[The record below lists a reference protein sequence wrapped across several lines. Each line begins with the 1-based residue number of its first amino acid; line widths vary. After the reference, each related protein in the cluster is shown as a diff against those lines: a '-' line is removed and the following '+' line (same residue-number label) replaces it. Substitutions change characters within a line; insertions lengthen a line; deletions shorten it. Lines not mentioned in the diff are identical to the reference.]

1 MTIIIDNM
9 KKIIFT
15 VFTALTFLTSF
26 AQNGAE
32 AKIILDEVTQK
43 MSSYKNIFID
53 FDYVLYNK
61 EEDVKQ
67 ELSGDVL
74 LQGEKYKVNL
84 FGSTQIFD
92 GNKTYTIMPE
102 NEEVNVSNADIDDK
116 NLVTPSKFYSFYK
129 SGYTFYMGEKKKIK
143 GKNIQ
148 FVKLVPIDSNSEVS
162 SVLVGVDLGAMH
174 IYQVIENGKNGTNTI
189 LTAKKIKTNQ
199 NLDHDPFIF
208 DKSKYEKMGYFV
220 ND

>member
-1 MTIIIDNM
+1 M
-9 KKIIFT
+9 KKIMFT
-15 VFTALTFLTSF
+15 FFTILTLTNFYS
-26 AQNGAE
+26 QNSNE
-32 AKIILDEVTQK
+32 AKKILDEVSQK
-43 MSSYKNIFID
+43 MNSYKNIFID
-53 FDYVLYNK
+53 FDYVLDNK
-61 EEDVKQ
+61 AEDVTQ

-92 GNKTYTIMPE
+92 GIKTYTVMPE

-129 SGYTFYMGEKKKIK
+129 SGYSFFMGEKKKVK

-148 FVKLVPIDSNSEVS
+148 FVKLVPMDSNSDVV
-162 SVLVGVDLGAMH
+162 SVLVGVDLSKMH

-189 LTAKKIKTNQ
+189 LTAKKIKTDQ
-199 NLDHDPFIF
+199 NLDPDLFKF
-208 DKSKYEKMGYFV
+208 DKSKYEKMGYFI

>member
-1 MTIIIDNM
+1 M

-15 VFTALTFLTSF
+15 FFIVFTSLVSF
-26 AQNGAE
+26 SQNGGE
-32 AKIILDEVTQK
+32 AKKILDGVSQK
-43 MSSYKNIFID
+43 MSSYQNIFID
-53 FDYVLYNK
+53 FDYILDNK
-61 EEDVKQ
+61 EEDVRQ

-74 LQGEKYKVNL
+74 LQGEKYMVNL

-92 GNKTYTIMPE
+92 GSKTYTIMPE
-102 NEEVNVSNADIDDK
+102 NEEVNISNADIDDK

-129 SGYTFYMGEKKKIK
+129 SGYSFYMGEKKKIK
-143 GKNIQ
+143 GKKIQ
-148 FVKLVPIDSNSEVS
+148 FVKLVPMDSNSEVN
-162 SVLVGVDLGAMH
+162 SVFVGVDLSSMH

-199 NLDHDPFIF
+199 DLASDLFTFN
-208 DKSKYEKMGYFV
+208 KSKYEKMGYFI

>member
-1 MTIIIDNM
+1 M

-15 VFTALTFLTSF
+15 FLTILTITNFYS
-26 AQNGAE
+26 QNSSE
-32 AKIILDEVTQK
+32 AKKILDDVSQT

-53 FDYVLYNK
+53 FDYVLDNK
-61 EEDVKQ
+61 AEDVRQ

-92 GNKTYTIMPE
+92 GNKTYTVMPE

-129 SGYTFYMGEKKKIK
+129 SGYTFYMGKKKKIK

-148 FVKLVPIDSNSEVS
+148 FVKLVPMDSNSDIG
-162 SVLVGVDLGAMH
+162 SVQVGVDLGKMH

-189 LTAKKIKTNQ
+189 LTAKKIKINQ
-199 NLDHDPFIF
+199 QLAPDLFTF
-208 DKSKYEKMGYFV
+208 DKSKYEKMGYFI

>member
-1 MTIIIDNM
+1 M
-9 KKIIFT
+9 KRIIFT
-15 VFTALTFLTSF
+15 VFIVLISLDSF
-26 AQNGAE
+26 SQNGGE
-32 AKIILDEVTQK
+32 AKKILDEVSQK
-43 MSSYKNIFID
+43 MSSYKNIFVD
-53 FDYVLYNK
+53 FDYVLDNK
-61 EEDVKQ
+61 EEDVRQ

-92 GNKTYTIMPE
+92 GNKTYTIIPE

-129 SGYTFYMGEKKKIK
+129 SGYSFYMGEKKKIK

-148 FVKLVPIDSNSEVS
+148 FVKLVPMDSNSEVN
-162 SVLVGVDLGAMH
+162 SVLVGVDLSSMN

-189 LTAKKIKTNQ
+189 LTAKKIKTNKDLAS
-199 NLDHDPFIF
+199 NLFTF
-208 DKSKYEKMGYFV
+208 DKSKYEKMGYFI

>member
-1 MTIIIDNM
+1 M

-15 VFTALTFLTSF
+15 VFAILIFLVSYS
-26 AQNGAE
+26 QNGAD
-32 AKIILDEVTQK
+32 AKKILDEVSQK
-43 MSSYKNIFID
+43 MSSYDNIFVD
-53 FDYVLYNK
+53 FDYVLDNK
-61 EEDVKQ
+61 AEDVSQ

-74 LQGEKYKVNL
+74 LQGEKYMVHL

-92 GNKTYTIMPE
+92 GKKTYTIMPE

-129 SGYTFYMGEKKKIK
+129 SGYTFYMDKKKTIK
-143 GKNIQ
+143 GKKIQ
-148 FVKLVPIDSNSEVS
+148 FVKLVPMDSNSEVG
-162 SVLVGVDLGAMH
+162 SVLVGVDLNTKH

-199 NLDHDPFIF
+199 DLASDLFQF
-208 DKSKYEKMGYFV
+208 DKSKYEKMGYFI

>member
-1 MTIIIDNM
+1 M
-9 KKIIFT
+9 KRIIFA
-15 VFTALTFLTSF
+15 VFIVLISLKSF
-26 AQNGAE
+26 SQNGGE
-32 AKIILDEVTQK
+32 AKKILDEVSQK

-53 FDYVLYNK
+53 FDYVLDNK
-61 EEDVKQ
+61 EEDVRQ

-74 LQGEKYKVNL
+74 LQGEKYAVNL

-92 GNKTYTIMPE
+92 GNKTYTIIPE

-129 SGYTFYMGEKKKIK
+129 SGYSFYMGEKKKIK
-143 GKNIQ
+143 GKKIQ
-148 FVKLVPIDSNSEVS
+148 FVKLVPMDSNSEVN
-162 SVLVGVDLGAMH
+162 SVLVGVDLSSMH

-199 NLDHDPFIF
+199 DLASNLFTF
-208 DKSKYEKMGYFV
+208 DKSKYEKMGYFI

>member
-1 MTIIIDNM
+1 M

-15 VFTALTFLTSF
+15 FFIVFTSLVSF
-26 AQNGAE
+26 SQNGGE
-32 AKIILDEVTQK
+32 AKKILDGVSQK
-43 MSSYKNIFID
+43 MSSYQNIFID
-53 FDYVLYNK
+53 FDYVLDNK
-61 EEDVKQ
+61 EEDVRQ

-74 LQGEKYKVNL
+74 LQGEKYMVNL

-92 GNKTYTIMPE
+92 GSKTYTIMPE
-102 NEEVNVSNADIDDK
+102 NEEVNISNADIDDK

-129 SGYTFYMGEKKKIK
+129 SGYSFYMGEKKKIK
-143 GKNIQ
+143 GKKIQ
-148 FVKLVPIDSNSEVS
+148 FVKLVPMDSNSEVN
-162 SVLVGVDLGAMH
+162 SVFVGVDLSSMH

-199 NLDHDPFIF
+199 DLASDLFTFN
-208 DKSKYEKMGYFV
+208 KSKYEKMGYFI

>member
-1 MTIIIDNM
+1 M
-9 KKIIFT
+9 KRIIFA
-15 VFTALTFLTSF
+15 VFIVLISLKSF
-26 AQNGAE
+26 SQNGGE
-32 AKIILDEVTQK
+32 AKKILDEVSQK
-43 MSSYKNIFID
+43 MSSYKNIFVD
-53 FDYVLYNK
+53 FDYVLDNK
-61 EEDVKQ
+61 EEDVRQ

-74 LQGEKYKVNL
+74 LQGEKYAVNL

-92 GNKTYTIMPE
+92 GNKTYTIIPE

-129 SGYTFYMGEKKKIK
+129 SGYSFYMGEKKKIK
-143 GKNIQ
+143 GKKIQ
-148 FVKLVPIDSNSEVS
+148 FVKLVPMDSNSEVN
-162 SVLVGVDLGAMH
+162 SVLVGVDLSSMH

-199 NLDHDPFIF
+199 DLASNLFTF
-208 DKSKYEKMGYFV
+208 DKSKYEKMGYFI

>member
-1 MTIIIDNM
+1 M
-9 KKIIFT
+9 KRIIFT
-15 VFTALTFLTSF
+15 VFIVLISLDSF
-26 AQNGAE
+26 SQNGGE
-32 AKIILDEVTQK
+32 AKKILDEVSQK
-43 MSSYKNIFID
+43 MSSYKNIFVD
-53 FDYVLYNK
+53 FDYVLDNK
-61 EEDVKQ
+61 EEDVRQ

-74 LQGEKYKVNL
+74 LQGEKYMVNL

-92 GNKTYTIMPE
+92 GNKTYTIIPE

-129 SGYTFYMGEKKKIK
+129 SGYSFYMGEKKKIK
-143 GKNIQ
+143 GKKIQ
-148 FVKLVPIDSNSEVS
+148 FVKLVPMDSNSEVN
-162 SVLVGVDLGAMH
+162 SVLVGVDISSMH

-199 NLDHDPFIF
+199 DLASNLFSF
-208 DKSKYEKMGYFV
+208 DKSKYEKMGYFI

>member
-1 MTIIIDNM
+1 M
-9 KKIIFT
+9 KRIIFT
-15 VFTALTFLTSF
+15 VFIVLISLDSF
-26 AQNGAE
+26 SQNGVE
-32 AKIILDEVTQK
+32 AKKILDEVSQK
-43 MSSYKNIFID
+43 MSSYKNIFVD
-53 FDYVLYNK
+53 FDYVLDNK
-61 EEDVKQ
+61 EEDVRQ

-92 GNKTYTIMPE
+92 GNKTYTIIPE

-129 SGYTFYMGEKKKIK
+129 SGYSFYMGEKKKIK

-148 FVKLVPIDSNSEVS
+148 FVKLVPMDSNSEVN
-162 SVLVGVDLGAMH
+162 SVLVGVDLSSMH

-189 LTAKKIKTNQ
+189 LTAKKIKTNKDLAS
-199 NLDHDPFIF
+199 NLFTF
-208 DKSKYEKMGYFV
+208 DKSKYEKMGYFI

>member
-1 MTIIIDNM
+1 M

-15 VFTALTFLTSF
+15 FFTLLTFLSSF
-26 AQNGAE
+26 SQNGGE
-32 AKIILDEVTQK
+32 AKKILDEVSQK

-53 FDYVLYNK
+53 FDYVLDNK
-61 EEDVKQ
+61 EEDVQQ

-84 FGSTQIFD
+84 FGSTQIYD
-92 GNKTYTIMPE
+92 GNKTYTVMPE
-102 NEEVNVSNADIDDK
+102 NEEVNVSNTDIDDK

-129 SGYTFYMGEKKKIK
+129 SGYTFDMGKKKKIK

-148 FVKLVPIDSNSEVS
+148 FVKLVPIDSNSEVA
-162 SVLVGVDLGAMH
+162 SVLVAVDLSAMH

-189 LTAKKIKTNQ
+189 LTAKKIKTDQDLNP
-199 NLDHDPFIF
+199 NLFTF
-208 DKSKYEKMGYFV
+208 DRSKFEKMGYFI

>member
-1 MTIIIDNM
+1 M
-9 KKIIFT
+9 KRIIFT
-15 VFTALTFLTSF
+15 VFIVLISLDSF
-26 AQNGAE
+26 SQNGGE
-32 AKIILDEVTQK
+32 AKKILDEVSQK
-43 MSSYKNIFID
+43 MSSYKNIFVD
-53 FDYVLYNK
+53 FDYVLDNK
-61 EEDVKQ
+61 EEDVRQ

-74 LQGEKYKVNL
+74 LQGEKYMVNL

-92 GNKTYTIMPE
+92 GNKTYTIIPE

-129 SGYTFYMGEKKKIK
+129 SGYSFYMGEKKKIK
-143 GKNIQ
+143 GKKIQ
-148 FVKLVPIDSNSEVS
+148 FVKLVPMDSNSEVN
-162 SVLVGVDLGAMH
+162 SVLVGVDTSSMH

-199 NLDHDPFIF
+199 DLASNLFSF
-208 DKSKYEKMGYFV
+208 DKSKYEKMGYFI

>member
-1 MTIIIDNM
+1 M

-15 VFTALTFLTSF
+15 IFIVLTSLASF
-26 AQNGAE
+26 SQNGGE
-32 AKIILDEVTQK
+32 AKKLLDEVSQK
-43 MSSYKNIFID
+43 MSSYQNIFID
-53 FDYVLYNK
+53 FDYVLDNK
-61 EEDVKQ
+61 EEDVRQ

-92 GNKTYTIMPE
+92 GNKTYTIIPE
-102 NEEVNVSNADIDDK
+102 NEEVNVSNADIDDE
-116 NLVTPSKFYSFYK
+116 NMVTPSKFYSFYK
-129 SGYTFYMGEKKKIK
+129 SGYSFYMDKKKKIK
-143 GKNIQ
+143 GKKIQ
-148 FVKLVPIDSNSEVS
+148 FVKLVPMDSNSEVN
-162 SVLVGVDLGAMH
+162 SVLVGVDLSSMH

-199 NLDHDPFIF
+199 DLASNLFTF
-208 DKSKYEKMGYFV
+208 DKSKFEKMGYFI

>member
-1 MTIIIDNM
+1 M

-15 VFTALTFLTSF
+15 FFIVFTSLVSF
-26 AQNGAE
+26 SQNGGE
-32 AKIILDEVTQK
+32 AKKILDEVSQK
-43 MSSYKNIFID
+43 MSSYQNIFID
-53 FDYVLYNK
+53 FDYVLDNK
-61 EEDVKQ
+61 EEDVRQ

-74 LQGEKYKVNL
+74 LQGEKYMVNL

-92 GNKTYTIMPE
+92 GSKTYTIMPE
-102 NEEVNVSNADIDDK
+102 NEEVNISNADIDDK

-129 SGYTFYMGEKKKIK
+129 SGYSFYMGEKKKIK
-143 GKNIQ
+143 GKKIQ
-148 FVKLVPIDSNSEVS
+148 FVKLVPMDSNSEVN
-162 SVLVGVDLGAMH
+162 SVFVGVDLSSMH

-199 NLDHDPFIF
+199 DLASDLFTFN
-208 DKSKYEKMGYFV
+208 KSKYEKMGYFI

>member
-1 MTIIIDNM
+1 M
-9 KKIIFT
+9 KRIIFT
-15 VFTALTFLTSF
+15 VFIVLISLNSF
-26 AQNGAE
+26 SQSGGE
-32 AKIILDEVTQK
+32 AKKILDEVSQK

-53 FDYVLYNK
+53 FDYVLDNE
-61 EEDVKQ
+61 EEDVRQ

-92 GNKTYTIMPE
+92 GNKTYTIIPE

-129 SGYTFYMGEKKKIK
+129 SGYSFYMGKKKKIK

-148 FVKLVPIDSNSEVS
+148 FVKLVPMDSNSEVN
-162 SVLVGVDLGAMH
+162 SVLVGVDLSSMH
-174 IYQVIENGKNGTNTI
+174 IYKVIENGKNGTNTI

-199 NLDHDPFIF
+199 DLASNLFTF
-208 DKSKYEKMGYFV
+208 DKSKYEKMGFFI

>member
-1 MTIIIDNM
+1 M
-9 KKIIFT
+9 KRIIFA
-15 VFTALTFLTSF
+15 VFIVLISLKSF
-26 AQNGAE
+26 SQNGGE
-32 AKIILDEVTQK
+32 AKKILDEVSQK
-43 MSSYKNIFID
+43 MSAYKNIFID
-53 FDYVLYNK
+53 FDYVLDNK
-61 EEDVKQ
+61 EEDVRQ

-74 LQGEKYKVNL
+74 LQGEKYAVNL

-92 GNKTYTIMPE
+92 GNKTYTIIPE

-129 SGYTFYMGEKKKIK
+129 SGYSFYMGEKKKIK
-143 GKNIQ
+143 GKKIQ
-148 FVKLVPIDSNSEVS
+148 FVKLVPMDSNSEVN
-162 SVLVGVDLGAMH
+162 SVLVGVDLSSMH

-199 NLDHDPFIF
+199 DLASNLFTF
-208 DKSKYEKMGYFV
+208 DKSKYEKMGYFI

>member
-1 MTIIIDNM
+1 M
-9 KKIIFT
+9 KRIIFT
-15 VFTALTFLTSF
+15 VFIVLISLDSF
-26 AQNGAE
+26 SQNGGE
-32 AKIILDEVTQK
+32 AKKILDEVSQK
-43 MSSYKNIFID
+43 MSSYKNIFVD
-53 FDYVLYNK
+53 FDYVLDNK
-61 EEDVKQ
+61 EEDVRQ

-92 GNKTYTIMPE
+92 GNKTYTIIPE

-129 SGYTFYMGEKKKIK
+129 SGYSFYMGEKKKIK
-143 GKNIQ
+143 GKKIQ
-148 FVKLVPIDSNSEVS
+148 FVKLVPMDSNSEVN
-162 SVLVGVDLGAMH
+162 SVLVGVDLSSMH

-199 NLDHDPFIF
+199 ELASNLFSF
-208 DKSKYEKMGYFV
+208 DKSKYEKMGYFI